1 MRRISVN
8 GADPDY
14 CPWMHAGDSL
24 GDIKVYLKD
33 APDAKIYFET
43 VDQDN
48 REAVIFVFDTEGQR
62 VIVEDDILR
71 ATIKNVDVVIEM
83 TDERRLKI
91 EAYFDG
97 ENMKQLILD
106 TIEDM
111 IGDFLYYDRKE
122 DEDLPLDA
130 IQAAIKDG
138 EITEEEIV
146 AEFTV
151 QLKKGLN

>member
-8 GADPDY
+8 ESDPAY
-14 CPWMHAGDSL
+14 CPWML

-33 APDAKIYFET
+33 APEAKIYFET

-62 VIVEDDILR
+62 VIVGDDSLR
-71 ATIKNVDVVIEM
+71 ATIKDVDVVVEM
-83 TDERRLKI
+83 TDERRLEI

-97 ENMKQLILD
+97 ENKKEGAMRQKILD
-106 TIEDM
+106 M
-111 IGDFLYYDRKE
+111 ITNFFY
-122 DEDLPLDA
+122 EDLPLDA
-130 IQAAIKDG
+130 IETAIKAG

-146 AEFTV
+146 AEFAA